1 VTERGGPA
9 YGGVPYFTPSD
20 GPAEHDQT
28 PAAPSRPAQQ
38 QPAPAQPGHPQPPPF
53 GPMTGPAPRQAD
65 SDFRRLHPL
74 TPLLRGWKV
83 FAAAVAIATQQ
94 LYGEAHLGWL
104 LLGIAAS
111 IPLGAA
117 YGVVSWRTTR
127 FRIDSEDLRLETGV
141 LFRRSRRVRLDRLQA
156 VDVVRPLIARALGL
170 AELRLEVA
178 GGSSSEAPL
187 AYLSEPAAQQLRAEL
202 LARAAGLHH
211 DTPEAPESVLVKVPL
226 ARLVEGQVRSVGLIV
241 AIIAAFVLVV
251 SAAVTGQW
259 SILGFA
265 VPAAIGIVPA
275 VVRSVIVHF
284 DFTVAES
291 PDGLRLRHGLLETR
305 AQTVPPGRV
314 QAVRIIEPLLWRS
327 KGWCR
332 VEVNVAG
339 YVGSEGQARANVLLP
354 VAPREEAFAVLSR
367 VLPDV
372 DVRSVKT
379 YGVPRRARWCDPV
392 SWRGNAA
399 GADDKVFIA
408 RRGRFRRETD
418 VVPHERVQSARLT
431 QGPLQRRLGLATVHL
446 DTSPGPVH
454 PTAHHRDAKD
464 ARDLLDAEVTLA
476 RASRAGARPE
486 RWMRPPDGPAGPTV
500 AR

>member
-1 VTERGGPA
+1 VTDRGGSG
-9 YGGVPYFTPSD
+9 YGGDTPYFPPPPDPGKPVPD
-20 GPAEHDQT
+20 GPT
-28 PAAPSRPAQQ
+28 PDAPRPETPTPPAQQ
-38 QPAPAQPGHPQPPPF
+38 N
-53 GPMTGPAPRQAD
+53 TTEL
-65 SDFRRLHPL
+65 RRLHPL
-74 TPLLRGWKV
+74 TPVLRGWKV

-94 LYGEAHLGWL
+94 LYGDLQLGWL
-104 LLGIAAS
+104 LIGIAAS

-117 YGVVSWRTTR
+117 YGFISWRATR

-156 VDVVRPLIARALGL
+156 VDVVRPLVARALGL

-226 ARLVEGQVRSVGLIV
+226 TRLVEGQLRSVGLILTV
-241 AIIAAFVLVV
+241 T
-251 SAAVTGQW
+251 AAVLLVTAAVVTGEW
-259 SILGFA
+259 AILTFA
-265 VPAAIGIVPA
+265 IPAAVGIVPA
-275 VVRSVIVHF
+275 IARSVIVHF

-332 VEVNVAG
+332 VEVNIAG
-339 YVGSEGQARANVLLP
+339 YVGREGQALANVLLP
-354 VAPREEAFAVLSR
+354 VASREEAFALLSR

-372 DVRSVKT
+372 DVRSIPT

-399 GADDKVFIA
+399 GADDRVFIA
-408 RRGRFRRETD
+408 RRGRLQREID

-464 ARDLLDAEVTLA
+464 ARDLLDAEVALA

-486 RWMRPPDGPAGPTV
+486 RWMRPPDEPAGPTV
-500 AR
+500 TR